1 MSPRVVGLSFKKI
14 VGGNSSYGPD
24 EKISLFG
31 VCPQIVTSEVGETQ
45 GVNVPRG
52 SPQYGTEISLISV
65 ETAEIFEV
73 DRKLWSPLVVTYEVI
88 KWGTTHT
95 AGEGHGVYR
104 NMEVPHRYD
113 VTFGRKVVLKFCWF
127 PIGTQCA

>member
-1 MSPRVVGLSFKKI
+1 VPGKI
-14 VGGNSSYGPD
+14 F
-24 EKISLFG
+24 SLFG
-31 VCPQIVTSEVGETQ
+31 LCPQIVTSEAGETQ

-52 SPQYGTEISLISV
+52 SPHTGTETSLISS

-73 DRKLWSPLVVTYEVI
+73 DSKLWSPLVVTYKVI
-88 KWGTTHT
+88 KWGTSHR
-95 AGEGHGVYR
+95 AGEGHGLYR

-113 VTFGRKVVLKFCWF
+113 VTFGRKVEVKFCWF